1 MEGKGGCEAKRTIFR
16 KGLAGEQKRG
26 LEVRDGRKTRG
37 TETWVERSVRFV
49 TPVSMIER
57 LQEMLHVVIAR
68 DNGGRTG
75 MIHLTGDGPPPP
87 CHAVS
92 QPLLSLTPMIPQGDV
107 LCLLEWERDARR
119 LR

>member
-1 MEGKGGCEAKRTIFR
+1 MEGRRVGQRHWSRIG
-16 KGLAGEQKRG
+16 
-26 LEVRDGRKTRG
+26 
-37 TETWVERSVRFV
+37 SVRFI

-57 LQEMLHVVIAR
+57 QQEILHVVIAC
-68 DNGGRTG
+68 DNGGRIG
-75 MIHLTGDGPPPP
+75 MIHLRGDGPPPP